1 MNCNNFR
8 KILPKLCGTEP
19 LLTFIANAE
28 ITTNVTEN
36 SFYLSKKPLYSSK
49 IINLQSQQTCKIQA
63 IQYIRIKTGTKK
75 YSKNYTSIV
84 GNVAGEEK
92 KKQRERIKPKSDRIK
107 KKKKLHF
114 RCFLYKWSSV
124 IKEVESCPVC
134 LCS

>member
-1 MNCNNFR
+1 MNCNNLR
-8 KILPKLCGTEP
+8 KILPQLSGTEP
-19 LLTFIANAE
+19 LLTFIANVE

-84 GNVAGEEK
+84 GNVAGEK
-92 KKQRERIKPKSDRIK
+92 KNQMERIKPKSDRLK
-107 KKKKLHF
+107 KKKNYISDVFCTNGL
-114 RCFLYKWSSV
+114 LS
-124 IKEVESCPVC
+124 
-134 LCS
+134 

>member
-8 KILPKLCGTEP
+8 KILPNLSGTEP

-75 YSKNYTSIV
+75 YSKNYTSNV
-84 GNVAGEEK
+84 GNVAGGE

-107 KKKKLHF
+107 KKKNYISDVFCTNGL
-114 RCFLYKWSSV
+114 LS
-124 IKEVESCPVC
+124 
-134 LCS
+134 